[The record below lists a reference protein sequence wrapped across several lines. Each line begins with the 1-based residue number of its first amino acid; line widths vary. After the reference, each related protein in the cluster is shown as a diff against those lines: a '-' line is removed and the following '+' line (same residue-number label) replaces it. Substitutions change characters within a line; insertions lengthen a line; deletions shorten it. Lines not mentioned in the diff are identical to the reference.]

1 MKSQI
6 DITEQNEA
14 NLKRFSTLLAI
25 NDIKLRNKEQ
35 LINKAIEVLDVLT
48 NGLDEESLQ
57 AVTGLKK
64 TW

>member
-6 DITEQNEA
+6 DITEQNET